1 MEEIVNQWIGS
12 CSPCFS
18 WNPYA
23 RCYQIRSNFRESVLQ
38 SLFFVEPVCKLNA
51 IAEVVR
57 ELTELQSLFFVEPV
71 CKYGQT
77 TGRKHCPYV
86 VAVLV
91 FRGTRMQPY
100 IYDGE
105 LCIGL
110 SCSPCFSW
118 NPYATWEQHPHLEF
132 RPVVAVLV
140 FRGTR
145 MQPWDRRWRPT
156 SKSGCCSPCFSWN
169 PYATMLRV
177 GGPNDVQNVAVLVFR
192 GTRMQPPKISPDPAS
207 EGRIS
212 RKSPSI

>member
-1 MEEIVNQWIGS
+1 M
-12 CSPCFS
+12 
-18 WNPYA
+18 
-23 RCYQIRSNFRESVLQ
+23 LQ

-145 MQPWDRRWRPT
+145 MQGTGRACPDSMT
-156 SKSGCCSPCFSWN
+156 SELQSLFFVEPVCKIIKN
-169 PYATMLRV
+169 TEELEALR
-177 GGPNDVQNVAVLVFR
+177 DVAVLVFR
-192 GTRMQPPKISPDPAS
+192 GTRMQ
-207 EGRIS
+207 G
-212 RKSPSI
+212 